1 MTDCSGLDLR
11 HDALA
16 RAYVKDEVVGVRF
29 APVAGALVS
38 RVGPNRYDAG
48 DALVTGSDGD
58 TWSVRRAVFDDTYVP
73 EPGGVAGV
81 DGQYRNVPRPVLAR
95 QFSTPFHIRRQSGDR
110 LDGAAGDWLLQYAPG
125 DHGIASAARFAA
137 VYRPAE
143 GRP

>member
-1 MTDCSGLDLR
+1 MTDCTGHDLR

-16 RAYVKDEVVGVRF
+16 RAYVKNEVVGVRF

-38 RVGPNRYDAG
+38 GVGPNRYDAG

-58 TWSVRRAVFDDTYVP
+58 TWSVRRAVFDEKYLP

-95 QFSTPFHIRRQSGDR
+95 QFLAPFFIRRQSGDR

-125 DHGIASAARFAA
+125 DHGIASATRFAA

-143 GRP
+143 ARP